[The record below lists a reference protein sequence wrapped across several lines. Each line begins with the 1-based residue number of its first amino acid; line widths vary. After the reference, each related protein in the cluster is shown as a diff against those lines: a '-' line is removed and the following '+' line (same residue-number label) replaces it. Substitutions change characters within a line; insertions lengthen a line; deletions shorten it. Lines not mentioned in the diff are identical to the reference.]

1 MTSMRKYLLIFVM
14 LGALALDGC
23 RTYVPIV
30 ERSHDIDVRLR
41 YDSVARDHVRIMFI
55 KGDTVHTT
63 DSVTIVQW
71 KCRTDTIVRWKEKD
85 VPVEV
90 PPKDYT
96 FCRACTGVLFLLV
109 FLLVIGLV
117 VGIAVRVLTRR

>member
-1 MTSMRKYLLIFVM
+1 MKKYLLISCLLMVI
-14 LGALALDGC
+14 ALDGC

-55 KGDTVHTT
+55 KGDTIHTT
-63 DSVTIVQW
+63 DSVTIVRW
-71 KCRTDTIVRWKEKD
+71 KCRTDTTIREVEKE

-90 PPKDYT
+90 PPKDYD
-96 FCRACTGVLFLLV
+96 FCKRCTWALFLLLG
-109 FLLVIGLV
+109 FAMLALVAVIMVKV
-117 VGIAVRVLTRR
+117 VRR

>member
-1 MTSMRKYLLIFVM
+1 MRKLLLI
-14 LGALALDGC
+14 LLTLTTLALDSC

-41 YDSVARDHVRIMFI
+41 YDSIARDHVRIMFI

-71 KCRTDTIVRWKEKD
+71 KCRTDTIVREVEKD
-85 VPVEV
+85 RPVEV
-90 PPKDYT
+90 PPKDYN
-96 FCRACTGVLFLLV
+96 FCRVCTGVLFLLLV
-109 FLLVIGLV
+109 FALLTLV
-117 VGIAVRVLTRR
+117 LVFMIKVMRR